1 MKNLPARVSRYRLLW
16 EWLLDA
22 IAGMDS
28 KLKER
33 SFYRHRTEF
42 YGALKRTFRKW
53 FAAFSAHA
61 RVNAIKRNSGKT

>member
-1 MKNLPARVSRYRLLW
+1 MKKLPARVSRFRLLW

-33 SFYRHRTEF
+33 SFERHTTEF
-42 YGALKRTFRKW
+42 YGAVKQSFRTW
-53 FAAFSAHA
+53 FTVLSARTIA
-61 RVNAIKRNSGKT
+61 NAIKRNRGEL